1 MQKRQTYILLFNLAL
16 FIAISSCSSD
26 KQKQPSMI
34 AMVAD
39 KNIDWKLLNRS
50 YHLEPKWGRG
60 LTQKNAYLNQL
71 NFLIDQKLYAQAA
84 IEQGL
89 NLDKDNKRYLTFL
102 KEKEMIKELYRR
114 EVESQISVT
123 EEEYKTA
130 YRKLKTQI
138 KLDYI
143 TTADRVSAQKY
154 LKIIQKT
161 SINEVIL
168 KNPAAEE
175 KGTTP
180 YFSFG
185 EMAEEIDNVAFDL
198 ELNETAGPLKIK
210 NKYMVIRL
218 VDGSREVLF
227 SEADFA
233 ESKSKIRQ
241 IIFDRRASRLSN
253 QYIYKLL
260 KDENVKLNP
269 EVFSVLSA
277 HFDAIVSAEI
287 DENPLPVNLSDN
299 ELKQVRTKIQDIRN
313 EVLVTYNQGQMTVEE
328 FISRLFVMPAGL
340 RPMVKMSQNLKLAIG
355 IIVRDKYLAERAYE
369 EGLDRTDKVIYETE
383 WQSDQFLAREWLSN
397 LRAQISLTPD
407 EIHAFKSSETY
418 QEILQRSKKE
428 ITSTQIQDLLKDFKF
443 ADAKMISAD
452 SLRQKYDVFVDSSAL
467 LSRLEEPDEIIK
479 QNPIKLT
486 YRENFN

>member
-154 LKIIQKT
+154 LKMIQKT
-161 SINEVIL
+161 PINEVIL

>member
-1 MQKRQTYILLFNLAL
+1 
-16 FIAISSCSSD
+16 
-26 KQKQPSMI
+26 MI
-34 AMVAD
+34 AKVGER
-39 KNIDWKLLNRS
+39 NINWKLLNRS
-50 YHLEPKWGRG
+50 YHLEPKWGKG
-60 LTQKNAYLNQL
+60 LTQKEAYINQL

-89 NLDKDNKRYLTFL
+89 NIDKDNKRYLTFL
-102 KEKEMIKELYRR
+102 IEKEMIKELYRQ
-114 EVESQISVT
+114 EVESQISIT

-130 YRKLKTQI
+130 FRKLKTQI

-143 TTADRVSAQKY
+143 TTADKVSAERY
-154 LKIIQKT
+154 LKIIQE
-161 SINEVIL
+161 IPVNEIIL

-198 ELNETAGPLKIK
+198 ELNETAGPLKIE
-210 NKYMVIRL
+210 NKYMVIKL
-218 VDGSREVLF
+218 VDGSRDVLF
-227 SEADFA
+227 SETDFA

-241 IIFDRRASRLSN
+241 IIFDRKASRLSN
-253 QYIYKLL
+253 EYIFKLL

-269 EVFSVLSA
+269 QVFSVLAA
-277 HFDAIVSAEI
+277 HFNEIVKREVG
-287 DENPLPVNLSDN
+287 EYPLPVNLSDS
-299 ELKQVRTKIQDIRN
+299 ELKQVESNIEDMKDDI
-313 EVLVTYNQGQMTVEE
+313 LVTYNQGQMTVEE
-328 FISRLFVMPAGL
+328 FISRLLVMPAGL

-355 IIVRDKYLAERAYE
+355 IIVRDKYLADRAYE
-369 EGLDRTDKVIYETE
+369 EELDRTDKVIYESE
-383 WQSDQFLAREWLSN
+383 WQSDQFLAREWLKN

-407 EIHAFKSSETY
+407 EIHTFKSSSSY
-418 QEILQRSKKE
+418 KEILQRSKRDLTPKE
-428 ITSTQIQDLLKDFKF
+428 IADLLRDYKF
-443 ADAKMISAD
+443 ANAKMISAD

-479 QNPIKLT
+479 ENPIKLT